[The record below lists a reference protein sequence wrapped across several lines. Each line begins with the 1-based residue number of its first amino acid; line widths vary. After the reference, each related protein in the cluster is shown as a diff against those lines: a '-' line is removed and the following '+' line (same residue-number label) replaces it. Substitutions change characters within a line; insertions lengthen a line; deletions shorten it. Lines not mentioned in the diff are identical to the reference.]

1 MSHLWHELHCCECRR
16 WDCGCAPSHS
26 PHCHGRSFCPTGH
39 TPTMPACDTNA
50 AQTRSQ
56 FIPRCPRRPRRPGSR
71 GLALTGRA
79 LDTLDTGHSDRR
91 TGFHFRKG
99 QVSALRHG
107 HGQKN
112 AGNAGNDPS
121 PGSYGPRQ
129 VFYRGGC
136 MKPAR
141 SMDVPLGWC

>member
-1 MSHLWHELHCCECRR
+1 MSVAGGIVGALRR
-16 WDCGCAPSHS
+16 ILRIVTVAL
-26 PHCHGRSFCPTGH
+26 FVPTGH

-99 QVSALRHG
+99 QISALRHG

-121 PGSYGPRQ
+121 PGSYGPRH

-141 SMDVPLGWC
+141 GMDVPLGWC